1 MAQRA
6 DRLDKLHRHFLVKPG
21 SKLKLKDFDPAWAG
35 GDKIS
40 KKAAREIAEA
50 ELTDDISDL
59 AKAQELLYADR
70 SRALLV
76 IFQALDAAG
85 KDGTIKHVM
94 TGLNPQG
101 VRVNSFKVPSM
112 DELLH
117 TFLWRYTQWL
127 PERGMI
133 GIFNRSYYE
142 EVLVVRVHP
151 EYLAPQKLPA
161 KKFNGQFWRDRYE
174 DINAYERHLVRNGTE
189 VVKFFLHVSKD
200 EQKRRFLERIDTPE
214 KNWKF
219 SAADLKERALWDQ
232 YQQAFE
238 DALTATST
246 KEAPWHVIPADN
258 KWMMRALVASILA
271 AKIQSLKL
279 RAPQLPQAEKEKLAV
294 AKAELLKES

>member
-1 MAQRA
+1 MAQRR
-6 DRLDKLHRHFLVKPG
+6 DRLDKLHRQFLVKPG
-21 SKLKLKDFDPAWAG
+21 SKIRLKDYDPAWAG
-35 GDKIS
+35 GDKIP
-40 KKAAREIAEA
+40 KKVAREVAEA

-101 VRVNSFKVPSM
+101 VRVNSFKVPSF
-112 DELLH
+112 DELSH
-117 TFLWRYTQWL
+117 TFLWRYTRHL

-151 EYLAPQKLPA
+151 EYLVPQKLPA
-161 KKFNGQFWRDRYE
+161 KKFNGPFWRDRYE

-189 VVKFFLHVSKD
+189 IVKFFLHISKD

-219 SAADLKERALWDQ
+219 SAADLKERQLWDE
-232 YQQAFE
+232 YQVAFE
-238 DALTATST
+238 EALSETST

-279 RAPQLPQAEKEKLAV
+279 KCPELPKSEKDKLAD
-294 AKAELLKES
+294 AKAELFKEA

>member
-1 MAQRA
+1 MGISR

-21 SKLKLKDFDPAWAG
+21 SKLKLKNIDPAWAG
-35 GDKIS
+35 GDQIP
-40 KKAAREIAEA
+40 KKVAREVAAA

-112 DELLH
+112 DELGH
-117 TFLWRYTQWL
+117 TFLWRYTHHL

-161 KKFNGQFWRDRYE
+161 KKFDGHFWRDRYE

-189 VVKFFLHVSKD
+189 IVKFFLHISKD
-200 EQKRRFLERIDTPE
+200 EQKRRFLDRIENPE

-219 SAADLKERALWDQ
+219 SSADLKERRLWDQ
-232 YQQAFE
+232 YQEAFE
-238 DALTATST
+238 DAITATST

-258 KWMMRALVASILA
+258 KWMLRALVASILA

-279 RAPQLPQAEKEKLAV
+279 RFPVLPQAEMDKLGE
-294 AKAELLKES
+294 AKAELQKDN

>member
-1 MAQRA
+1 MAKDH
-6 DRLDKLHRHFLVKPG
+6 DRLDKLHRRFEVKPG
-21 SKLKLKDFDPAWAG
+21 TKVKLKNFDPGWAG
-35 GDKIS
+35 GDELP
-40 KKAAREIAEA
+40 KKVARTVADA
-50 ELTDDISDL
+50 ELTDDVSDL

-101 VRVNSFKVPSM
+101 VSVSSFKVPSV
-112 DELLH
+112 EEISH
-117 TFLWRYTQWL
+117 TFLWRYTQRL

-161 KKFNGQFWRDRYE
+161 KKFDDKFWRERYE

-189 VVKFFLHVSKD
+189 IVKFFLHISKE
-200 EQKRRFLERIDTPE
+200 EQKKRFLERIDTPE

-219 SAADLKERALWDQ
+219 SAADLKERKLWND
-232 YQQAFE
+232 YERAFE

-246 KEAPWHVIPADN
+246 AEAPWHIIPADN

-279 RAPQLPQAEKEKLAV
+279 KHPELSKDEKAKLAA
-294 AKAELLKES
+294 AKEELLREK